1 MDLES
6 LPTIVAEQKPVV
18 ELREMLLASF
28 SEMYA
33 SPVPT
38 SLEME
43 RTFMNMQADIRKR
56 HATMH
61 RAISKALDHQS
72 LMMMEMHDPTLVQI
86 LDSFYRSRIGIRLM
100 GTLTTV
106 VVQSFRVSYD
116 PID

>member
-6 LPTIVAEQKPVV
+6 LPTILAEQKSVLQ
-18 ELREMLLASF
+18 LREMLLTSF
-28 SEMYA
+28 AEMYA

-43 RTFMNMQADIRKR
+43 RTFMKMQAGIRKR

-61 RAISKALDHQS
+61 QVISKALSQP
-72 LMMMEMHDPTLVQI
+72 LMMKMHDHTLVQI

-100 GTLTTV
+100 GT
-106 VVQSFRVSYD
+106 FNC
-116 PID
+116 